1 MTDQALTEVLTVPLG
16 GQNFGDAEAAVK
28 LALADKSS
36 DVRKE
41 TYLLLASCLK
51 KFTYPDLKSFET
63 RMVKHLLSGYAEQSA
78 DIRAKIAE
86 YLNECGESRKKLEE
100 EMAALES

>member
-1 MTDQALTEVLTVPLG
+1 MLTVSQG

-28 LALADKSS
+28 LALIDKSS

-41 TYLLLASCLK
+41 TYYLLASCLK
-51 KFTYPDLKSFET
+51 KFSYPDLKSYET
-63 RMVKHLLSGYAEQSA
+63 RMVKHLLSGYSEQSPE
-78 DIRAKIAE
+78 IRSQIAE

-100 EMAALES
+100 EMATINS